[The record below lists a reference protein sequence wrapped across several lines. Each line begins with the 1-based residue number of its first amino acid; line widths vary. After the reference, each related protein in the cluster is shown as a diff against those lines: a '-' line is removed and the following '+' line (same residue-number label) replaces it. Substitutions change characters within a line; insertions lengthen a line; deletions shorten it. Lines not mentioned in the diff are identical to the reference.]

1 MCPQLSLYAFSW
13 LSVSWFEC
21 PSPCFP
27 SLLQNKQ
34 DFLKQGRVVTQKVAG
49 TSKKKKK
56 LKTSH
61 SRKWRNNRHTES
73 KIDFQTQSSS
83 ETRTDDDDFERIQ
96 VEKSY
101 IFF

>member
-13 LSVSWFEC
+13 LSVSWFER

-49 TSKKKKK
+49 TSRKKEEAQNKSLTKMAQ
-56 LKTSH
+56 
-61 SRKWRNNRHTES
+61 
-73 KIDFQTQSSS
+73 QTH
-83 ETRTDDDDFERIQ
+83 RVKD
-96 VEKSY
+96 
-101 IFF
+101 